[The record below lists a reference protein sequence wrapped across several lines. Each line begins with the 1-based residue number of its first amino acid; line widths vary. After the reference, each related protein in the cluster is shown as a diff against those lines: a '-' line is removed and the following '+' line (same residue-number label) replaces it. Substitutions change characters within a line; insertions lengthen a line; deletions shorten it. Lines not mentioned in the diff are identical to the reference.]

1 MSNILKILIALFL
14 FTIYTSSADEFN
26 PSTHNWNNNLN
37 NEVRQQ
43 TDAKQIN
50 SISKIEN
57 TYKSNDVGMYSYQL
71 KNVPK
76 LQDGLKTNS
85 INVDDRTSNVDYSI
99 SNTDHL
105 IAKFKADLRAIGGSI
120 RSYDLE
126 YRYNLDTGLVY
137 AGKPFWLSL
146 TPRHRTGH
154 MKCKVD
160 VDFGDGTKIRNT
172 NYRERKTFSVLN
184 KNPHIYKKPGIY
196 TITLDD
202 GWLLGSCNRYDLTL
216 QVPVIDI
223 EKYILLKQ
231 KVQDYKESYKDVT
244 NPKKHESSFGHFL
257 LKFAPI
263 TLATVILIFFWTKAG
278 NYSNSNSK
286 SNSKSK
292 SKSKSEVNYDK
303 ASEESMAIAIRIK
316 KEDEK
321 KKRGQILAT
330 AALALRLKAPTIFAP
345 PGYKV
350 IDMKLTNKFLIE
362 WTIYYVDESKSSI
375 KKSFRVSIGS
385 QRVNV
390 GGVGQ
395 FKFKWVVPR

>member
-14 FTIYTSSADEFN
+14 FTIYTSSANEFKT
-26 PSTHNWNNNLN
+26 STHNWNNNLN

-43 TDAKQIN
+43 TNAKQVN

-57 TYKSNDVGMYSYQL
+57 TSKSNDVGIYSYQL
-71 KNVPK
+71 KNAPK
-76 LQDGLKTNS
+76 LKGELKTNS
-85 INVDDRTSNVDYSI
+85 INADDGTSNVDYSI

-120 RSYDLE
+120 SSYDLE

-154 MKCKVD
+154 MKCNVD
-160 VDFGDGTKIRNT
+160 VDFGDGTKILNT
-172 NYRERKTFSVLN
+172 SYRERKRFGVLDN
-184 KNPHIYKKPGIY
+184 NPHIYKKPGIY

-202 GWLLGSCNRYDLTL
+202 GWSLGSCNRYDLTL

-231 KVQDYKESYKDVT
+231 KVQDYKESYNDVT
-244 NPKKHESSFGHFL
+244 NPKKHESTFGHFL
-257 LKFAPI
+257 LTFATI

-278 NYSNSNSK
+278 SY

-292 SKSKSEVNYDK
+292 SNIKRKSKSEVSYDK

-316 KEDEK
+316 KEGEK
-321 KKRGQILAT
+321 KKRGQILAA

-385 QRVNV
+385 QRINV

-395 FKFKWVVPR
+395 FKCKWASPI